1 MNISV
6 SIEQDDVHAA
16 DAEALAR
23 MTRVRPQLV
32 GVATAREVM
41 ALGRRT
47 LLHAGPPVQSTREL
61 VAPVRHSAQLALLF
75 EGWAASRDEAE
86 RMIANGEISFAAAQ
100 DHDAAI
106 PLADVLSPS
115 MAVLVVAD
123 ANDAK
128 RRSFSTINGGD
139 GPVMRVGQFSDA
151 VLERLKWIN
160 RMLAPQLACA
170 LDGVSVDLIA
180 IADAAFASGEDCHGS
195 TRAASANLADTLCA
209 LDGAQALDTEAR
221 TFLRE
226 AGAFFLN
233 AWMAAVKNI
242 FMAAEGVARS
252 SVVTA
257 IGGNGARFGIRI
269 SGAPG
274 RWFTGVSSA
283 PRIPGADAALQAA
296 ALGAIG
302 DSAIVDAFGGG
313 AMAAAFASATQA
325 RLAIVLGERGFGFPG
340 ELLGTSHTGFV
351 KADALRVG
359 LCARRVIE
367 LRQTPIV
374 SLGALD
380 REGERGRLDGG
391 FHIADIAPFAASLN
405 ALGDHHAAA

>member
-1 MNISV
+1 MNTPV
-6 SIEQDDVHAA
+6 SIEQDGVHAA
-16 DAEALAR
+16 DVEALAR

-41 ALGRRT
+41 MLGPRT
-47 LLHAGPPVQSTREL
+47 LLHAGPPVQSAHEL
-61 VAPVRHSAQLALLF
+61 VAPVRHSAQLAVLF
-75 EGWAASRDEAE
+75 EGWAASRVEAE
-86 RMIANGEISFAAAQ
+86 RMIASGEIAFAAAQ

-151 VLERLKWIN
+151 ALERLKWIN
-160 RMLAPQLACA
+160 RVLAPQLACA
-170 LDGVSVDLIA
+170 LERVSVDLMA

-195 TRAASANLADTLCA
+195 TRAASARLAETLCA
-209 LDGAQALDTEAR
+209 LDGAHALDAEAR
-221 TFLRE
+221 TFLCE

-233 AWMAAVKNI
+233 AWMAAVKTI
-242 FMAAEGVARS
+242 FMAAEGVPRS

-274 RWFTGVSSA
+274 RWFTGVSSS
-283 PRIPGADAALQAA
+283 PRIPGADAAMQAA

-313 AMAAAFASATQA
+313 AMAAALAGATQA
-325 RLAIVLGERGFGFPG
+325 RLAIVLAERGMAFPG
-340 ELLGTSHTGFV
+340 ELLATRHAGFV

-359 LCARRVIE
+359 LCARRVVE
-367 LRQTPIV
+367 LRQMPMV

-391 FHIADIAPFAASLN
+391 FYLADIAPFIASLK
-405 ALGDHHAAA
+405 ALGDHHVAA